1 MRRAPPE
8 GARRLAHVACLRV
21 VRHGDVAPD
30 RLQRGAPCALALG
43 WPLVRSVGTKSP
55 QRSAAPDV
63 AVEPPLA
70 PQARPT
76 PYASGAPLQSPAT
89 AGYCRRLRRP
99 APPTAASSPGP

>member
-8 GARRLAHVACLRV
+8 GSRRLAHVACLRV

-70 PQARPT
+70 PQAP
-76 PYASGAPLQSPAT
+76 AAPLDF
-89 AGYCRRLRRP
+89 RRP
-99 APPTAASSPGP
+99 APESRYGRVLSSFASSCTAHSSIMA